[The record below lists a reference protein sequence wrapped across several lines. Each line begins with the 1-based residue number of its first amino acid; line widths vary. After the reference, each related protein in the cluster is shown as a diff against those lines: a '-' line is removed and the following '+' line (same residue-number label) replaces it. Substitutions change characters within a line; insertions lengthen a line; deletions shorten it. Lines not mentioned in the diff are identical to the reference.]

1 MTITEDA
8 VREQLKKVID
18 PELMINVVDL
28 GLIYTVNL
36 DTTDQRTTDV
46 KIEMT
51 LTSPTCP
58 LAPQLI
64 AECKAAVA
72 EMPGV
77 GSVEVKVV
85 MSPPWSPDR
94 MSEEARDELGMF

>member
-8 VREQLKKVID
+8 VREELKKVID
-18 PELMINVVDL
+18 PELLINVVDL

-36 DTTDQRTTDV
+36 ETTEQGATDIKV
-46 KIEMT
+46 EMT

-58 LAPQLI
+58 VAPQLI
-64 AECKAAVA
+64 AECKAVIGRLT
-72 EMPGV
+72 GV
-77 GSVEVKVV
+77 GDVDVKVV
-85 MSPPWSPDR
+85 LSPPWSPDR